1 MSPAGIGPSKSRQP
15 TAREPAPEHARAGAQ
30 AIDSQASDQQ
40 ASDPP
45 VTEHQATDPQSS
57 EPKVMEYLGNVELLR
72 GLSPRDLEQLLANS
86 TEMDLEAG
94 AWLIHEGDVG
104 NEMYV
109 VLDGL
114 LEVSVREGAVDEQV
128 ARRTQGDVVGEMAM
142 LGRTT
147 RTASVRAL
155 SPSRLLVVSQE
166 AFETLLTCPGAATT
180 IYRTSL
186 EREHYLA
193 SVLARREKLAALGTM
208 AAGLAHELNNPAA
221 AMRRSAKELSDAHDR
236 RDRAAVALFG
246 RALGSEERARTLE
259 LGELAGKRFAESD
272 IAAVRSNPLGE
283 DELAEALEEI
293 GVDAA
298 WEAAAALNDA
308 GWSADSLTEV
318 LEPYQPDT
326 RADVAAWLAAD
337 AACRVLLREIEVS
350 SKAVSDLV
358 GAVKEYSHLDQAP
371 IADVDVHASLENT
384 LVILKHRLKDG
395 GVEVVRDFQPDI
407 PRVEAYAS
415 ELSQVWT
422 NLIDNAIDAVGGSGV
437 LTLRTHA
444 DDRQVTVEVND
455 DGPGIAAT
463 EKPHLFE
470 PFFSTKGVGEGTG
483 LGLYLT
489 KEIVT
494 QRHGGS
500 LSFDSRPG
508 STTFRV
514 ALPLRMAP
522 RD

>member
-1 MSPAGIGPSKSRQP
+1 MSAEPAG
-15 TAREPAPEHARAGAQ
+15 EPL
-30 AIDSQASDQQ
+30 ASD
-40 ASDPP
+40 
-45 VTEHQATDPQSS
+45 THEQSARTNTS
-57 EPKVMEYLGNVELLR
+57 KVMEYLGNVELLR
-72 GLSPRDLEQLLANS
+72 GLEPQDLEKLLENS
-86 TEMDLEAG
+86 SELELEAG

-104 NEMYV
+104 DEMYV
-109 VLDGL
+109 VLDGV

-128 ARRTQGDVVGEMAM
+128 ARRGQGDVVGEMAL

-147 RTASVRAL
+147 RAASVRAV
-155 SPSRLLVVSQE
+155 SRSTLLVVSQA
-166 AFETLLTCPGAATT
+166 AFETLLSCPGAATT

-193 SVLARREKLAALGTM
+193 SLLARREKLAALGTM

-221 AMRRSAKELSDAHDR
+221 ALRRAAKDLAAAQEE
-236 RDRAAVALFG
+236 RDRAAVAVFG
-246 RALGSEERARTLE
+246 LAGSAADMKKTLE
-259 LGELAGKRFAESD
+259 LGELAAATFAESD
-272 IAAVRSNPLGE
+272 LKAVRADPLGE
-283 DELAEALEEI
+283 DELSGALEPI
-293 GVDAA
+293 GVDDP
-298 WEAAAALNDA
+298 WEAAAALHDA
-308 GWSADSLTEV
+308 GWSAGR
-318 LEPYQPDT
+318 LEELLSGFEAGS
-326 RADVAAWLAAD
+326 RAAVAQWLAAD
-337 AACRVLLREIEVS
+337 AACRVLMREIDLS
-350 SKAVSDLV
+350 SRAISELV

-384 LVILKHRLKDG
+384 LTILKHRLKDG
-395 GVEVVRDFQPDI
+395 GVEVVRRYQDDI

-422 NLIDNAIDAVGGSGV
+422 NLIDNAVDAMGGSGV
-437 LTLRTHA
+437 LTLSTHA

-455 DGPGIAAT
+455 DGPGIPAGERA
-463 EKPHLFE
+463 HLFE
-470 PFFSTKGVGEGTG
+470 PFFTTKGVGEGTG
-483 LGLYLT
+483 LGLYIT

-500 LSFDSRPG
+500 LSVESSPG